1 MSRRGDREQG
11 GVISIQGGH
20 NNLMLSPTR
29 EAPLTGSREAGRPH
43 SKPLTGS
50 RANNNLMLSPT
61 TLHSDI
67 LGP

>member
-29 EAPLTGSREAGRPH
+29 EAPLTGSREA
-43 SKPLTGS
+43 PLKATHREQGEQ
-50 RANNNLMLSPT
+50 
-61 TLHSDI
+61 
-67 LGP
+67 

>member
-11 GVISIQGGH
+11 GVISIQVGH

-43 SKPLTGS
+43 SKPLTRQAS
-50 RANNNLMLSPT
+50 
-61 TLHSDI
+61 HSQGAGGKI
-67 LGP
+67 T